1 MQESSSELTNDRL
14 DRLERRF
21 DVLTA
26 ELAAATAGRDRAHD
40 DISKLLEYF
49 EFCLAEIGRL
59 EGRLDSDVR
68 STLDR
73 FEDELRVLK
82 DRAATNSSELHTI
95 RSDHQAF
102 ADIANGHA
110 IHTSELLAE
119 LHNYEVDT
127 RTASDDAVLEV
138 AEVATDL
145 RRAIAEVAGR
155 DVVGRDDYAVLVE
168 LAEALEIAV
177 GQTRVLADEAM
188 SHSEAV
194 EVSVAEV
201 AGRDVVERV
210 ELESLSDRAGELDDR
225 LVEVDATLGERFD
238 TVNAKLG
245 ELDDEARK
253 TAKAVYAERVSRV
266 EAIDDVAAERERE
279 RARVDELIAGRVSA
293 TDASLDELRAAVAE
307 VAGRDVVGRDDYA
320 VLVELAEELEISV
333 SEARVLADE
342 AMSRSEAVEASVA
355 EVAGRDVVER
365 AELESLSDRAG
376 ELDDRLD
383 VVAAERERERA
394 RVDELIAGRVS
405 ATDASLDEL
414 RAAVAE
420 VAGRDVVGRE
430 DYAVLSEWTEELEI
444 AVTQARVLA
453 NEAISRS
460 EEVAEG
466 RDALR
471 NDLDD
476 LVTERVD
483 GLGAEVSALDERI
496 EASDQALAEL
506 RGTIDEV
513 GAREVVDMSDYQ
525 ALTDATAEMDGRLNA
540 VDARL
545 ASLDEDTKSS
555 SKVIDALISER
566 FETLVR
572 GQSEDREALESLI
585 AQRVD
590 ALDTAHG
597 SLRAELDGLA
607 TQQSDRLGVEVEALD
622 ARLSE
627 SDRALRDLRA
637 SIGDVADREV
647 VDVED
652 YEGLVAVAAELDARL
667 SEVDTALS
675 ERITELSGKRDSD
688 RVHFEAVVADHVSTL
703 VAQRE
708 ELRRELDDL
717 VLEKVEALVVDRDKI
732 RRDLER
738 LVSEQAGEFGSGV
751 TDLGGRLEASDA
763 VLAELRVAIAEISQR
778 DVVDR
783 HEYDSVATLA
793 EELELAVA
801 EARVLAEQAI
811 DQSKQ
816 TTTTAS
822 ARHDE
827 LVERIELSETSM
839 RTEQQEV
846 VEHLESV
853 EADLREQA
861 KELLSATEETL
872 ELSIKAADKAE
883 FAADSADGVRADH
896 EDFVEGHLEVIDA
909 QSERI
914 ALIEAQDELERTR
927 SREVDIEFRDEIGEL
942 FERLAGVERAV
953 ADSAK
958 DDDVIDLPEAE
969 EPTGWQFERRGRW
982 GDIPADK
989 S

>member
-127 RTASDDAVLEV
+127 RTAADDAVLEV

-177 GQTRVLADEAM
+177 GQPRVLADEAM

-266 EAIDDVAAERERE
+266 EVIDD
-279 RARVDELIAGRVSA
+279 
-293 TDASLDELRAAVAE
+293 
-307 VAGRDVVGRDDYA
+307 
-320 VLVELAEELEISV
+320 
-333 SEARVLADE
+333 
-342 AMSRSEAVEASVA
+342 
-355 EVAGRDVVER
+355 
-365 AELESLSDRAG
+365 
-376 ELDDRLD
+376 
-383 VVAAERERERA
+383 VAAERERERA

-566 FETLVR
+566 FQTLVR

-597 SLRAELDGLA
+597 SLRAELDGLVA
-607 TQQSDRLGVEVEALD
+607 QQSDRLGVEVEALD

>member
-127 RTASDDAVLEV
+127 RTAADDAVLEV

-307 VAGRDVVGRDDYA
+307 VAGRDVVGR
-320 VLVELAEELEISV
+320 
-333 SEARVLADE
+333 
-342 AMSRSEAVEASVA
+342 
-355 EVAGRDVVER
+355 
-365 AELESLSDRAG
+365 
-376 ELDDRLD
+376 
-383 VVAAERERERA
+383 
-394 RVDELIAGRVS
+394 
-405 ATDASLDEL
+405 
-414 RAAVAE
+414 
-420 VAGRDVVGRE
+420 E

-506 RGTIDEV
+506 RGTVDEV

-958 DDDVIDLPEAE
+958 HDDVIDLPEAE